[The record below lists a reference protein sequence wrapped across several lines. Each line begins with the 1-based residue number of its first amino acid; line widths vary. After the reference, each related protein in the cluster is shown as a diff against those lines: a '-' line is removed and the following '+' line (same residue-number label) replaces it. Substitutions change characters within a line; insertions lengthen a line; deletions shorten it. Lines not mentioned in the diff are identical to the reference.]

1 MSTFPELTIS
11 AVDYQDKAQTTAL
24 LGLLDEY
31 ARSEFGGGVPLEP
44 AAMQALP
51 GRLAAM
57 PQALSALAWREGR
70 AVGLLNAFESL
81 STFKA
86 RPLLNIHDIA
96 VSADCRG
103 QGIGTALLRWA
114 EAQARE
120 RGCCKLTLEVLEGN
134 APAQAAYRRFGFASY
149 ELDPQF
155 GRALFWEKPLA

>member
-1 MSTFPELTIS
+1 MSKLSELTVS
-11 AVDYQDKAQTTAL
+11 AVDYHDSRQTDAL
-24 LGLLDEY
+24 LALLDEY
-31 ARSEFGGGVPLEP
+31 ARSEFGGGAPLDP

-51 GRLAAM
+51 GRLAAT
-57 PQALSALAWREGR
+57 PQALSALAWRGER

-96 VSADCRG
+96 VTADCRG
-103 QGIGTALLRWA
+103 QGVGTALLDWA
-114 EAQARE
+114 ETQARA

-134 APAQAAYRRFGFASY
+134 APAQSVYRRFGFASY
-149 ELDPQF
+149 ELDPKH